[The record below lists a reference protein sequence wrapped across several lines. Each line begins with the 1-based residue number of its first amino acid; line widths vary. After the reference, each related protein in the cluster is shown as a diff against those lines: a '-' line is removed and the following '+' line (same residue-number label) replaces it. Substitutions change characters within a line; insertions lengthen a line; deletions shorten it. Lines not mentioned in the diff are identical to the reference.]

1 MRLTK
6 YQLIK
11 WGMKQSPKIYTLTDI
26 AEALGV
32 SRNVLNNYIANR
44 YVSDENINKI
54 EKARK

>member
-11 WGMKQSPKIYTLTDI
+11 WGMNQSPKIYTFTDI
-26 AEALGV
+26 AEALDV

-54 EKARK
+54 ERIKL